1 MTPHRPTQDFFASN
15 GVSDR
20 QQQPE
25 PLGTGVDGRPANAEA
40 KSSALLRTEQPMNRR
55 RLLKAAGA
63 SLAGAVFGTS
73 IATGLRPISARA
85 AGVSAVPFRVY
96 DSRNS
101 AVTPGPLTEAGS
113 PYRIFSGFGT
123 SANYEVIFMG
133 TLIVTGWSGSGYI
146 YVVPSGNGAVN
157 PYSMLGYFSGSPI
170 GAFYSGFSCKLTKIS
185 TSYYFD
191 VYVAGASTHVIVDS
205 SLYLTLP

>member
-113 PYRIFSGFGT
+113 PYRIFSGFLYGHT
-123 SANYEVIFMG
+123 NCDRLVRQWLHLRRAK
-133 TLIVTGWSGSGYI
+133 WQWGSK
-146 YVVPSGNGAVN
+146 P
-157 PYSMLGYFSGSPI
+157 L
-170 GAFYSGFSCKLTKIS
+170 
-185 TSYYFD
+185 FD
-191 VYVAGASTHVIVDS
+191 VGLFQRIADWRILLRLQLQADKDIDQ
-205 SLYLTLP
+205 LLF